1 MLRHQPSLQT
11 PRLRL
16 RPFVADDAAAVSTL
30 AGAREIAEATIS
42 IPHPYS
48 LTAAKTWI
56 ASLAHL
62 FRSGAAVNFA
72 VTLLES
78 KKLIG
83 AASLKDIDGANA
95 QAELGFW
102 IGVPWWG
109 HGYGT
114 EVGCEVLRFG
124 FSQLAL
130 HRIYSQCLAAHPAS
144 GKILLNIGM
153 KRECVLRERIRKGER
168 FEDVA
173 IYAILAGEFS
183 PGREEWKCG

>member
-16 RPFVADDAAAVSTL
+16 RPFVADDAAAISTL
-30 AGAREIAEATIS
+30 AGAREIADATIAL
-42 IPHPYS
+42 PHS

-72 VTLLES
+72 VTLLDSRE
-78 KKLIG
+78 LIG
-83 AASLKDIDGANA
+83 AASLKEIDSANA

-109 HGYGT
+109 RGYGT
-114 EVGCEVLRFG
+114 EAGREVLRFG
-124 FSQLAL
+124 FSQFAL
-130 HRIYSQCLAAHPAS
+130 HRIYAQCLAGQPAS

-153 KRECVLRERIRKGER
+153 KQECVLRERIRKGDR

-173 IYAILAGEFS
+173 IYSVLARELG
-183 PGREEWKCG
+183 PGQEEWQGR